1 MRSGGGLA
9 AVGRAD
15 DVEAGRRVAG
25 LTGRE
30 RQILALIARGY
41 GNQAI
46 CDELVL
52 TGKTVETHVRS
63 VYAKLG
69 LSPHDDVH
77 RRVAAVLIFL
87 AAERAE
93 TRRGP
98 VVPLPRPRA
107 RRPAHAA

>member
-1 MRSGGGLA
+1 M
-9 AVGRAD
+9 GRGD
-15 DVEAGRRVAG
+15 DEEARRRVAE

-41 GNQAI
+41 GNAAI

-69 LSPHDDVH
+69 LVPHDEVH

-93 TRRGP
+93 APRCP
-98 VVPLPRPRA
+98 VVPLALVRPLPRE
-107 RRPAHAA
+107 HVT